1 MRADPLILAG
11 DIGGTKTTLALFTRR
26 DGHLRRLRD
35 GRYPSDPSRRPEHL
49 LAEFLGP
56 DRASISAICLGVA
69 GLVVDGSVN
78 ATNLPWSLDEREL
91 SELLKVPLVG
101 LINDLE
107 ANARGLSA
115 LSAEDLEVIQEG
127 SSSGADDA
135 GSDATR
141 GLRVGAMISAGTGL
155 GQASFVRTGARVMVF
170 PSEAG
175 HGDLAP
181 VDRDDLPLLQAL
193 WQKYGHVS
201 IERVLSGPG
210 IVEMYHIM
218 KQLPGSPP
226 ADRAVAEAIA
236 LEEDAAA
243 EITGAALKS
252 RCPLCELVL
261 HKFVRFYGA
270 EAGNLALRMLVS
282 EGIYIGGGIAPKI
295 LPALRSGLFLR
306 SFLDKGRMRGFL
318 ETVRL
323 TIVLNEETALLG
335 AARHAFSLLDAHD

>member
-26 DGHLRRLRD
+26 DDHLRRLRD
-35 GRYPSDPSRRPEHL
+35 GRYPSDPLRRPEHL

-56 DRASISAICLGVA
+56 DRASVSAICLGVA
-69 GLVVDGSVN
+69 GLVVDGVVN
-78 ATNLPWSLDEREL
+78 ATNLPWSLDERSL
-91 SELLKVPLVG
+91 SELLEVPAVR

-107 ANARGLSA
+107 ANARGLFA
-115 LSAEDLEVIQEG
+115 LSSEDLEVIQEG
-127 SSSGADDA
+127 SNTEEEAPSGP
-135 GSDATR
+135 
-141 GLRVGAMISAGTGL
+141 RVGAMISAGTGL
-155 GQASFVRTGARVMVF
+155 GQASFAREGARVTVF

-175 HGDLAP
+175 HADLAP

-201 IERVLSGPG
+201 VERVLSGPG

-218 KQLPGSPP
+218 KQFPGSPP
-226 ADRAVAEAIA
+226 ADRAVAEAVA

-243 EITGAALKS
+243 EITGAALES

-261 HKFVRFYGA
+261 RKFVRFYGA

-282 EGIYIGGGIAPKI
+282 DGIYVGGGIAPKI

-318 ETVRL
+318 ESVRL

-335 AARHAFSLLDAHD
+335 AARHAFSLLGA